1 MVGTEWV
8 VHTSLFQAVTAY
20 DFDAQSFLIEVLNHH
35 VLAMDGE
42 TDQIHQHYA
51 HWLARHRWLY
61 EWFRR
66 MVSKAGGIVIY
77 PLCPLDEEVRV
88 ELAGLGLTDDERPFV
103 NTARQTLDK
112 CLASD
117 RASFPPGM
125 HEYLREHL
133 DVRVVT
139 DWRDAVQRGQPLTEA
154 RVRWLMTQGEG
165 ESIEFKESLGRGLL
179 KRAIETLAAF
189 AAGDG
194 GCVLF
199 GVRDDGT
206 VCGVQIG
213 RNTLEQLAWKI
224 PDKTNPPLTA
234 PYLRIQEFR
243 LDEGTV
249 VAVSVD
255 SIPARECRAYDRVCR
270 RVGRRTQRE

>member
-1 MVGTEWV
+1 MVGIEWV

-42 TDQIHQHYA
+42 AGQIRQHYA
-51 HWLARHRWLY
+51 PWLARHRWLY

-77 PLCPLDEEVRV
+77 PLYPLEE
-88 ELAGLGLTDDERPFV
+88 EIQADLASLGLGDDEHSFV
-103 NTARQTLDK
+103 SVAHRTLDK
-112 CLASD
+112 YLAGDRPSFSSD
-117 RASFPPGM
+117 V
-125 HEYLREHL
+125 HKYLRERLHIQ
-133 DVRVVT
+133 VIT
-139 DWRDAVQRGQPLTEA
+139 DWQAATQYGQPLTEA

-165 ESIEFKESLGRGLL
+165 ESIEFKESLGSRLRQ
-179 KRAIETLAAF
+179 RAIETLAAF

-213 RNTLEQLAWKI
+213 RNTLEQLAWEI
-224 PDKTNPPLTA
+224 PDKTDPPLTA